1 VSFEGHLII
10 LKEGEVGQ
18 VRMSHSNTIVKE
30 DSCSRNEPPPLLAV
44 PGLLA
49 VVGLDL
55 EPEAGLPIFAVLD

>member
-1 VSFEGHLII
+1 M
-10 LKEGEVGQ
+10 GQ